1 MSAQSATKSSS
12 KSSAP
17 KEILSG
23 EVFNPDKDI
32 KYSKPKVN
40 ASGGKSVGILNAT
53 TNGATYVSTPLMMTW
68 GVSAFEDKKTG
79 DKSYSMSLQFPGEE
93 YNTPAIARFRANIV
107 KFEDK
112 IKADA
117 LANQKEWF
125 GKSTMTKDHIE
136 MFWTPI
142 LKFAKGE
149 NGEPDHNKN
158 PTLNVKMPI
167 WEGVWNVEL
176 FDSQSRKIFPD
187 STNDHTTPV
196 DLIAKGS
203 HVAVVLQCGGV
214 WFAGGKFGVT
224 WKLFQAVVKPK
235 TTLRGKCHIQLS
247 CDDKK
252 LVDTQELDTV
262 SDDDVPVTQTED
274 SDVEDEEEEEEENN
288 APTRVASC
296 PPPAPAPAPAPA
308 PVAVPAP
315 VVDDSSS
322 GGGVKKIVKK
332 VIKK

>member
-1 MSAQSATKSSS
+1 MNSNKPINKPINTINTMSAQHASKSAS

-17 KEILSG
+17 KEIISG
-23 EVFNPDKDI
+23 ESFNVDKDI

-53 TNGATYVSTPLMMTW
+53 TNSATYVSTPLMMTW

-79 DKSYSMSLQFPGEE
+79 EKSYSMSLQFPSEE
-93 YNTPAIARFRANIV
+93 YNTPAISKFRANIE
-107 KFEDK
+107 KFEQK
-112 IKADA
+112 IKTDA

-149 NGEPDHNKN
+149 NGEPDHKKN
-158 PTLNVKMPI
+158 PTLNVKIPI
-167 WEGVWNVEL
+167 WEGVWNAEL
-176 FDSQSRKIFPD
+176 FDTQSRKIFPD
-187 STNDHTTPV
+187 ATNEHITPV

-247 CDDKK
+247 GDDRK
-252 LVDTQELDTV
+252 LVETQ
-262 SDDDVPVTQTED
+262 
-274 SDVEDEEEEEEENN
+274 
-288 APTRVASC
+288 
-296 PPPAPAPAPAPA
+296 
-308 PVAVPAP
+308 
-315 VVDDSSS
+315 
-322 GGGVKKIVKK
+322 
-332 VIKK
+332 